1 MFYLLLGCMAL
12 LSTLI
17 SITKDV
23 HSFQFMPFKILAL
36 VGTFV
41 SSPFSNVSE

>member
-12 LSTLI
+12 LSTLT

-23 HSFQFMPFKILAL
+23 HSFHFMPCKILVQ

-41 SSPFSNVSE
+41 FSPFSNTSK